1 MPVIGLGAVVV
12 AVPPPPLPPADVVD
26 GAVVGR
32 VGGGVTGGRVGLT
45 IPSPVMEMSAQA
57 LVSV

>member
-12 AVPPPPLPPADVVD
+12 AVPPPPPADVVD

-57 LVSV
+57 LVSI